1 VTVGLLAAKLL
12 QPLLGVLDVRPDMQA
27 LLIRSRRGE
36 APPLAFALLAELLA
50 LRVLADL
57 E

>member
-1 VTVGLLAAKLL
+1 VTVGLLAAELL
-12 QPLLGVLDVRPDMQA
+12 QPLLGVLDDMQA